1 MKRIKLIFI
10 SSLFTL
16 FLTASCEDAYNI
28 VQDGELNEQ
37 DIKTLPQ
44 LQQWLN
50 GIYGNVSTS
59 NQIGFTGK
67 FTDECSVGRGN
78 GGQDLNLHRF
88 FLTTGEQYVSNIWYQ
103 NYKTINRVNRLM
115 RMVEDPDGSGPLLP
129 QIPVPTE
136 VADIA
141 IYNSII
147 AQARALRA
155 FSYFELLT
163 YFSTDLKDD
172 NALGVMFFTNVPQA
186 SDKFPRVANG
196 IIFAQIEDDLNY
208 AFANVVPAAT
218 TPYKYVS
225 KPMITALRARMYLY
239 RGNYT
244 LAKQY
249 AQAAIATA
257 GVTLTAATPV
267 VATAPTNPFYSVFA
281 ASIPASAGAPTA
293 AWNTAFYGATTT
305 NPYRRMWADLAQGE
319 IIWSLDR
326 PAAQTWENVATQFTT
341 NSSNLAGSPLFEVG
355 RNLFNKFTATP
366 GDVRRYTN
374 VDPTSLINQN
384 YATDPNYTA
393 TDVLVIDKYPG
404 KPGFVTRNDIK
415 VFRLSEMYFI
425 LAECLANEGNING
438 ASNSVASVIKQIRDA
453 RNFLG
458 AQPLPVYADA
468 TAAWAGILDER
479 RLELC
484 FEGFRYID
492 MKRLGT
498 LAGQTLDRHPTDD
511 QISGG
516 ELSIPNND
524 YRFTMPIPLDE
535 INANPN
541 IQQNPGYGG

>member
-10 SSLFTL
+10 SSFFTL
-16 FLTASCEDAYNI
+16 FMFTSCEDAYNI
-28 VQDGELNEQ
+28 VQDGELNESAIT
-37 DIKTLPQ
+37 DISG
-44 LQQWLN
+44 LQSYLN
-50 GIYGNVSTS
+50 GTYAGVTTS
-59 NQIGFTGK
+59 SQIGFTGI
-67 FTDECSVGRGN
+67 FTDECGVGRGN
-78 GGQDLNLHRF
+78 GGQSLNLHRF
-88 FLTTGEQYVSNIWYQ
+88 FLTTGEGYVSSIWFG
-103 NYKTINRVNRLM
+103 NYRVINRCNRIL
-115 RMVEDPDGSGPLLP
+115 RMANEQV
-129 QIPVPTE
+129 PVPT
-136 VADIA
+136 DPGQLST
-141 IYNSII
+141 YNSII

-172 NALGVMFFTNVPQA
+172 NALGVMFFTNVPEA

-208 AFANVVPAAT
+208 AFANVVSAASPT
-218 TPYKYVS
+218 YKFVS

-249 AQAAIATA
+249 AQAAIATS

-281 ASIPASAGAPTA
+281 ASNPASAGAPTS
-293 AWNTAFYGATTT
+293 AWNSAFYGTAST
-305 NPYRRMWADLAQGE
+305 NPYRRMWADAANGGRGE

-341 NSSNLAGSPLFEVG
+341 NSSSVSGSPLFEVG

-384 YATDPNYTA
+384 YATDPNYIA

-511 QISGG
+511 QISGA
-516 ELSIPNND
+516 ELSIPNDD
-524 YRFTMPIPLDE
+524 YRFTLPIPLDE
-535 INANPN
+535 INGNPG
-541 IQQNPGYGG
+541 IAAQQNPGYN

>member
-10 SSLFTL
+10 SSFFTL
-16 FLTASCEDAYNI
+16 FMFTSCEDAYNI
-28 VQDGELNEQ
+28 VQDGELNESAIT
-37 DIKTLPQ
+37 DISG
-44 LQQWLN
+44 LQSYLN
-50 GIYGNVSTS
+50 GTYAGVTTS
-59 NQIGFTGK
+59 SQIGFTGI
-67 FTDECSVGRGN
+67 FTDECGVGRGN
-78 GGQDLNLHRF
+78 GGQSLNLHRF
-88 FLTTGEQYVSNIWYQ
+88 FLTTGEGYVSSIWFGNYQ
-103 NYKTINRVNRLM
+103 VINRCNRIL
-115 RMVEDPDGSGPLLP
+115 RMANEQV
-129 QIPVPTE
+129 PVPTDP
-136 VADIA
+136 AQLA
-141 IYNSII
+141 TYNSII

-172 NALGVMFFTNVPQA
+172 NALGVMFFTNVPAA

-208 AFANVVPAAT
+208 AFANVVPSAT
-218 TPYKYVS
+218 TPYKFVS

-249 AQAAIATA
+249 AQAAIATS
-257 GVTLTAATPV
+257 GVTLTLATPV

-281 ASIPASAGAPTA
+281 ASNPASAGAPTA

-326 PAAQTWENVATQFTT
+326 PAAGTNWENVATQFTT

-384 YATDPNYTA
+384 YATDPNYIA
-393 TDVLVIDKYPG
+393 TDVLVIDKDPG

-511 QISGG
+511 QISGA
-516 ELSIPNND
+516 ELSIPNDD
-524 YRFTMPIPLDE
+524 YRFTLPIPLDE
-535 INANPN
+535 INGNPG
-541 IQQNPGYGG
+541 IAAQQNPGYN

>member
-1 MKRIKLIFI
+1 MKKIKLIFI
-10 SSLFTL
+10 SSFFTL
-16 FLTASCEDAYNI
+16 FMFTSCEDAYNI
-28 VQDGELNEQ
+28 VQDGELNESAIT
-37 DIKTLPQ
+37 DISG
-44 LQQWLN
+44 LQSYLN
-50 GIYGNVSTS
+50 GTYAGLTTS
-59 NQIGFTGK
+59 SQIGFTGI
-67 FTDECSVGRGN
+67 FTDECGVGRGN
-78 GGQDLNLHRF
+78 GGQSLNLHRF
-88 FLTTGEQYVSNIWYQ
+88 FLTTGEGYVSSIWFG
-103 NYKTINRVNRLM
+103 NYRVINRCNRIL
-115 RMVEDPDGSGPLLP
+115 RMANEQV
-129 QIPVPTE
+129 PVPT
-136 VADIA
+136 DPGQLST
-141 IYNSII
+141 YNSII

-172 NALGVMFFTNVPQA
+172 NALGVMFFTNVPEA

-208 AFANVVPAAT
+208 AFANVVSAAT
-218 TPYKYVS
+218 PTYKFVS

-244 LAKQY
+244 LAKEY
-249 AQAAIATA
+249 AQAAIATS

-281 ASIPASAGAPTA
+281 ASNPASAGAPTS
-293 AWNTAFYGATTT
+293 AWNSAFYGTAST
-305 NPYRRMWADLAQGE
+305 NPYRRMWADAANGGRGE

-341 NSSNLAGSPLFEVG
+341 NSSSVSGSPLFEVG

-384 YATDPNYTA
+384 YATDPNYIA

-511 QISGG
+511 QISGA
-516 ELSIPNND
+516 ELSIPNDD
-524 YRFTMPIPLDE
+524 YRFTLPIPLDE
-535 INANPN
+535 INGNPG
-541 IQQNPGYGG
+541 IAAQQNPGYN

>member
-10 SSLFTL
+10 SSFFTL
-16 FLTASCEDAYNI
+16 FMFTSCEDAYNI
-28 VQDGELNEQ
+28 VQDGELNESAIT
-37 DIKTLPQ
+37 DISG
-44 LQQWLN
+44 LQSYLN
-50 GIYGNVSTS
+50 GTYAGVTTS
-59 NQIGFTGK
+59 NQIGFTGI
-67 FTDECSVGRGN
+67 FTDECGVGRGN
-78 GGQDLNLHRF
+78 GGQSLNLHRF
-88 FLTTGEQYVSNIWYQ
+88 FLTTGEGYVSSIWFGNYQ
-103 NYKTINRVNRLM
+103 VINRCNRIL
-115 RMVEDPDGSGPLLP
+115 RMANEQV
-129 QIPVPTE
+129 PVPTDPTQL
-136 VADIA
+136 AT
-141 IYNSII
+141 YNSII

-172 NALGVMFFTNVPQA
+172 NALGVMFFTNVPAA

-196 IIFAQIEDDLNY
+196 IIFAQIEEDLNY
-208 AFANVVPAAT
+208 AFDNVVPAAT

-225 KPMITALRARMYLY
+225 KPMISALRARMYLY

-249 AQAAIATA
+249 AQDAIATA

-267 VATAPTNPFYSVFA
+267 VATAPTNPFYSVFV
-281 ASIPASAGAPTA
+281 ASNPASAGAPTA

-341 NSSNLAGSPLFEVG
+341 NSSNAAGSPLFEVG
-355 RNLFNKFTATP
+355 RNLFNKLTATP

-384 YATDPNYTA
+384 YATDPNYIA

-438 ASNSVASVIKQIRDA
+438 ASNSVASVIRQIRSA

-479 RLELC
+479 RLELA
-484 FEGFRYID
+484 FEGFRFID
-492 MKRLGT
+492 IKRIGS
-498 LAGQTLDRHPTDD
+498 LAGITGLDRHPRDYD
-511 QISGG
+511 GLNIPGG
-516 ELSIPNND
+516 NPANLPLNS
-524 YRFTMPIPLDE
+524 TKWALPIPQSE
-535 INANPN
+535 VNANGA
-541 IQQNPGYGG
+541 IQQNPGY

>member
-10 SSLFTL
+10 SSFFTL
-16 FLTASCEDAYNI
+16 FMFTSCEDAYNI
-28 VQDGELNEQ
+28 VQDGELNESA
-37 DIKTLPQ
+37 ITTVPL
-44 LQQWLN
+44 LQSYLN
-50 GIYGNVSTS
+50 GTYAGVSTS

-67 FTDECSVGRGN
+67 FTDECGVGRGN

-88 FLTTGEQYVSNIWYQ
+88 FITTGEQYVSDIWYD
-103 NYKTINRVNRLM
+103 NYQVINRCNRIF
-115 RMVEDPDGSGPLLP
+115 RMANNQV
-129 QIPVPTE
+129 PVPTDPTE
-136 VADIA
+136 LET
-141 IYNSII
+141 YNSIL

-155 FSYFELLT
+155 FCYFELLT

-172 NALGVMFFTNVPQA
+172 NALGVMLFTNVPEA
-186 SDKFPRVANG
+186 SDQLPRVANG
-196 IIFAQIEDDLNY
+196 LVFAQIEEDLEY
-208 AFANVVPAAT
+208 AFTNVVPSAA

-225 KPMITALRARMYLY
+225 KPMISALRARMYLY

-244 LAKQY
+244 LARQY
-249 AQAAIATA
+249 AQDAI
-257 GVTLTAATPV
+257 TLSGLSLTLANPV
-267 VATAPTNPFYSVFA
+267 PAPAPTNPFYSVFVA
-281 ASIPASAGAPTA
+281 ANPASAGAPTA
-293 AWNTAFYGATTT
+293 AWNTAFYGATST

-326 PAAQTWENVATQFTT
+326 PAPGNVENVATQFTT
-341 NSSNLAGSPLFEVG
+341 NSTNLVGSPLFEVG
-355 RNLFNKFTATP
+355 RALFNKLTATP

-384 YATDPNYTA
+384 YATDPNYIA

-404 KPGFVTRNDIK
+404 KPGFPTRNDIK

-425 LAECLANEGNING
+425 LAECFANEGNING
-438 ASNSVASVIKQIRDA
+438 ASNSVAAVIRQIRTA

-468 TAAWAGILDER
+468 TAAWAGVLDER

-498 LAGQTLDRHPTDD
+498 LAGQTLDRDLTDD
-511 QISGG
+511 QITGAT
-516 ELSIPNND
+516 LSIPNDD
-524 YRFTMPIPLDE
+524 YRFTLPIPLDE
-535 INANPN
+535 LNGNPT
-541 IQQNPGYGG
+541 IQQNPGYN

>member
-10 SSLFTL
+10 SSFFTL
-16 FLTASCEDAYNI
+16 FMFTSCEDAYNI
-28 VQDGELNEQ
+28 VQDGELNESAIT
-37 DIKTLPQ
+37 DISG
-44 LQQWLN
+44 LQSYLN
-50 GIYGNVSTS
+50 GTYAGVTTS
-59 NQIGFTGK
+59 NQIGFTGI
-67 FTDECSVGRGN
+67 FTDECGVGRGN
-78 GGQDLNLHRF
+78 GGQSLNLHRF
-88 FLTTGEQYVSNIWYQ
+88 FLTTGEGYVSSIWFGNYQ
-103 NYKTINRVNRLM
+103 VINRCNRIL
-115 RMVEDPDGSGPLLP
+115 RMANEQV
-129 QIPVPTE
+129 PVPTDP
-136 VADIA
+136 AQLA
-141 IYNSII
+141 TYNSII

-172 NALGVMFFTNVPQA
+172 NALGVMFFTNVPAA

-196 IIFAQIEDDLNY
+196 IIFAQIEEDLNY

-218 TPYKYVS
+218 TPYKFVS

-249 AQAAIATA
+249 AQDAIATA
-257 GVTLTAATPV
+257 SVTLTAATPV
-267 VATAPTNPFYSVFA
+267 VATAPTNPFYSVFV
-281 ASIPASAGAPTA
+281 ASNPASAGAPTA
-293 AWNTAFYGATTT
+293 AWNTAFYGATST
-305 NPYRRMWADLAQGE
+305 NPYRRMWADAATGGQGE

-355 RNLFNKFTATP
+355 RNLFNKLTATP

-384 YATDPNYTA
+384 YATDPNYIA

-458 AQPLPVYADA
+458 AQTLPVYADA
-468 TAAWAGILDER
+468 TAAWAGILNER

-511 QISGG
+511 QISGA
-516 ELSIPNND
+516 ELSIPNDD

-535 INANPN
+535 INGNPG
-541 IQQNPGYGG
+541 IAAQQNPGYN